1 MSDWEIVLHD
11 PLGNVLAR
19 LDKTSGFYCTK
30 KVNDRAPFRLTMP
43 QTFDRSLF
51 RLDGLVEFWR
61 TAKDGK
67 PELFG
72 TYLIRLPDGVQDD
85 RNGNHFW
92 YIAGYDLIDWLRRRI
107 VAAASGSATAD
118 KTDYAD
124 DMIKAIVTEA
134 FGASAGTGRPIP
146 FTVAADLG
154 DAPSITKAFSRRN
167 VLTILQEICDT
178 SRAGGTNLYFDIVPN
193 GIGTAWTSTA
203 IPYLFKTYTSQ
214 RGQDLT
220 DTVFFGKEYGNL
232 SGAYFFTDHSDEE
245 NYIYGLGQ
253 QTKEARNVQT
263 ASSTTR
269 IAASIYNLC
278 EGTAQANTQSEDAG
292 VTAAANAKLAKARPV
307 KRFGGQL
314 LDTGDYRYGVDW
326 GFGDRVTAEY
336 AGQQFDC
343 EITAVSISVDGNGQ
357 ETFDCRVEVDE

>member
-1 MSDWEIVLHD
+1 MSEWSIKLCDPTGTVLTE
-11 PLGNVLAR
+11 
-19 LDKTSGFYCTK
+19 LDKTSGFYCAK
-30 KVNDRAPFRLTMP
+30 VVNDRAPFRLSMP
-43 QTFDRSLF
+43 NTFDRSLF

-72 TYLIRLPDGVQDD
+72 TYLIRLPDGVEDD
-85 RNGNHFW
+85 QNGNYYW

-107 VAAASGSATAD
+107 VAADAGSATAD

-134 FGASAGTGRPIP
+134 YGGSAGTGRPIP
-146 FTVAADLG
+146 FTIAADLG
-154 DAPSITKAFSRRN
+154 DAPSITKGFSRRN
-167 VLTILQEICDT
+167 VLEVLQEICET
-178 SRAGGTNLYFDIVPN
+178 SRTEGTNLYFDIVPN
-193 GIGTAWTSTA
+193 GIGASWTSTT
-203 IPYLFKTYTSQ
+203 IPYLFQTYTTQ
-214 RGQDLT
+214 RGRDLT
-220 DTVFFGKEYGNL
+220 SKVFFGKDYGNL
-232 SGAYFFTDHSDEE
+232 SEAFYFTDHSDEE

-253 QTKEARNVQT
+253 GVESDRNVQT
-263 ASSTTR
+263 ASDTTR
-269 IAASIYNLC
+269 IASSIYNRC

-292 VTAAANAKLAKARPV
+292 VTAAAKAKLAKARPL
-307 KRFGGQL
+307 KRFGGRL

-336 AGQQFDC
+336 AGMQFDC
-343 EITAVSISVDGNGQ
+343 EITAVSISVDGDGQ